1 MDDPGPSSPSAL
13 YVTSDLAGWRHV
25 SRHADHNGLL
35 VKRPFHGKWDA
46 YQPDIDACTAR
57 FDLNKHPSLVARVE
71 CQPSDNL
78 AARLEAA
85 AGELLT
91 AAALPFSLSQQIFG
105 DARSIGLAVA
115 ANLPCARPL
124 THSRSGWRSPARTPA
139 VDGIIQDKF
148 VGRALTSYT
157 GVVGTEYTRDEN
169 VNFWELDNCGD
180 NDHIL
185 RDTSAVETAA
195 VGEILFIKGS
205 AYEGSK
211 PLVHRSPAKKFH
223 ADGCILNRLLL
234 KVNVPTRS

>member
-105 DARSIGLAVA
+105 DARSILGSIGLAVA
-115 ANLPCARPL
+115 ANLPCARVL
-124 THSRSGWRSPARTPA
+124 SHTRGQAGGRRRERLRSMASYKTNSWDAR
-139 VDGIIQDKF
+139 
-148 VGRALTSYT
+148 
-157 GVVGTEYTRDEN
+157 
-169 VNFWELDNCGD
+169 
-180 NDHIL
+180 
-185 RDTSAVETAA
+185 
-195 VGEILFIKGS
+195 
-205 AYEGSK
+205 
-211 PLVHRSPAKKFH
+211 
-223 ADGCILNRLLL
+223 
-234 KVNVPTRS
+234 

>member
-1 MDDPGPSSPSAL
+1 MAVVVAL
-13 YVTSDLAGWRHV
+13 AAAKVELFAQPADLWRRAFD
-25 SRHADHNGLL
+25 S
-35 VKRPFHGKWDA
+35 
-46 YQPDIDACTAR
+46 R
-57 FDLNKHPSLVARVE
+57 FDWPRRG
-71 CQPSDNL
+71 CQP
-78 AARLEAA
+78 AMC
-85 AGELLT
+85 
-91 AAALPFSLSQQIFG
+91 P
-105 DARSIGLAVA
+105 
-115 ANLPCARPL
+115 RPL

-185 RDTSAVETAA
+185 RDTRGAVETAA